1 LGSVYWGSK
10 CDNHFTDECK
20 SSLERRAVVRNSN
33 DSYVR
38 HHSTNP
44 KGETMKYFL
53 MGLGAY
59 SVGIGWFFMEQNDSA
74 VSWAIGSF
82 LGLIL
87 IFGAVVL
94 AIADLFK
101 ERK

>member
-1 LGSVYWGSK
+1 
-10 CDNHFTDECK
+10 
-20 SSLERRAVVRNSN
+20 
-33 DSYVR
+33 
-38 HHSTNP
+38 
-44 KGETMKYFL
+44 MKYFL
-53 MGLGAY
+53 MALGAY

>member
-1 LGSVYWGSK
+1 MA
-10 CDNHFTDECK
+10 
-20 SSLERRAVVRNSN
+20 RIASN
-33 DSYVR
+33 NYVR
-38 HHSTNP
+38 HHP
-44 KGETMKYFL
+44 PIERKETMKYFL

-59 SVGIGWFFMEQNDSA
+59 SVGMGWFFMEQNDSA

>member
-1 LGSVYWGSK
+1 
-10 CDNHFTDECK
+10 
-20 SSLERRAVVRNSN
+20 
-33 DSYVR
+33 
-38 HHSTNP
+38 
-44 KGETMKYFL
+44 MKYFL

-59 SVGIGWFFMEQNDSA
+59 SVGMGWFFMEQNDSA